1 MSLIPA
7 SSSGNERGVAVV
19 VVVPA
24 DNDED
29 DDAVVVVVG
38 DVREAARRALSSTKH
53 WRHRDDADDSPES
66 SSRLRES
73 SRFHSSL
80 WREKMEGRGEGGRMD
95 GG

>member
-7 SSSGNERGVAVV
+7 SSSGNESGVAVV
-19 VVVPA
+19 VVPA
-24 DNDED
+24 DDDED
-29 DDAVVVVVG
+29 DDAVVVVG
-38 DVREAARRALSSTKH
+38 DSREAARRALSSTKH
-53 WRHRDDADDSPES
+53 WRHRDDADDSPEP